1 MKTTTLTAVFT
12 HFDNS
17 SNWVHGICGEYNF
30 DAKLFDD
37 GSQFGINNGRVS
49 KLSIAKY
56 NGSPDVN
63 YDRGWDL
70 HVLPMLRLGDK
81 EGFDKCVNID
91 GVKELESKAKEALQA
106 NPNK

>member
-63 YDRGWDL
+63 YDRGWDIK
-70 HVLPMLRLGDK
+70 PSQT
-81 EGFDKCVNID
+81 
-91 GVKELESKAKEALQA
+91 VKSYYDAIMGLLENSPKRFA
-106 NPNK
+106 